1 MVTVCGKQ
9 HSFLDSRMDVLVRVS
24 RFFETENVSTPGG
37 VEPQP
42 SDSCKVYIWSINC
55 AQSTAFI
62 WYSASIGVD
71 LFHNRIINVCIEHLI
86 TYMRIFSACVLVC
99 ACGGGG
105 NGGGHDTSVTNIIIH
120 KTYAQYIYIHKYI
133 YIWELRHADQLLNI
147 NTTKDYVLYINA
159 FYVRIPQYSSET
171 TVYMHIYV
179 RIP

>member
-1 MVTVCGKQ
+1 MIFVVFAYIYSQKFRDIFVKYFLKVKLTFEMVAMCGKQ

-42 SDSCKVYIWSINC
+42 SDSCKVNIWSINC

-99 ACGGGG
+99 ACGGGK
-105 NGGGHDTSVTNIIIH
+105 GGGGGVIFVVV
-120 KTYAQYIYIHKYI
+120 AYIYSKTCIDIFK
-133 YIWELRHADQLLNI
+133 AP
-147 NTTKDYVLYINA
+147 V
-159 FYVRIPQYSSET
+159 P
-171 TVYMHIYV
+171 TVWSNSDAY
-179 RIP
+179 